1 MGPKKKIV
9 WFVNVSF
16 EEVVLQND
24 LNKKGKGWLA
34 TLANTLP
41 DKYELH
47 VVSID
52 PYKKSK
58 KGNKLSLHYLTPK
71 YFKLKLVLNAFWPLK
86 NINGNLLSQM
96 IKIVKEVSPDLIHIH
111 GSEKQFIRIASRPE
125 VKHIPIALSIQGIM
139 TAISKS
145 YTASY
150 PLSFLNTF
158 YAFRGFQKTKWLPQR
173 LLTKYKYTIRQTKIE
188 KDYFRH
194 IDFFFGRT
202 DWDRQISELMGDET
216 TYFKIDRILKPE
228 FYKAVWN
235 SPNQENNKLIL
246 HTTLGNAIHKGVD
259 VIAEACSY
267 LIEKGLNFEWRVAG
281 VTEDCWSVRA
291 AKKKLK
297 HKFPKHKLVFL
308 GQLDAKQLINQM
320 LQANLYVMCSYIEN
334 SPNNLAEAMIMGMP
348 CVATFAG
355 GTSTYLEHKKQGLLV
370 PTGDAL
376 GIAAAIFDL
385 YKNPDKALLYGNNA
399 REASLNRHDPE
410 RIQKALIN
418 AYASI
423 LKPLNK

>member
-1 MGPKKKIV
+1 MIPKKKII

-16 EEVVLQND
+16 DEKVLQND
-24 LNKKGKGWLA
+24 LDKKGKGWLA
-34 TLANTLP
+34 TLAKTIV
-41 DKYELH
+41 DQYELH

-52 PYKKSK
+52 PYKKNK
-58 KGNKLSLHYLTPK
+58 KDDKLSLYYLSPP

-96 IKIVKEVSPDLIHIH
+96 ISIVKEVNPDLIHIH
-111 GSEKQFIRIASRPE
+111 GSEKQFITIASRPE

-150 PLSFLNTF
+150 PLSFLRKF
-158 YAFRGFQKTKWLPQR
+158 YAFRGFQKTKWLPQTI
-173 LLTKYKYTIRQTKIE
+173 LNKYNYTIGQTKIE

-202 DWDRQISELMGDET
+202 DWDRQISGLMGDESS
-216 TYFKIDRILKPE
+216 YFKIDRILKPE
-228 FYKAVWN
+228 FYKAEWN
-235 SPNQENNKLIL
+235 SPNHENNKIII
-246 HTTLGNAIHKGVD
+246 HTTLGNAIYKGID
-259 VIAEACSY
+259 VIAEACCY

-281 VTEDCWSVRA
+281 VTDDCWTVRA

-297 HKFPKHKLVFL
+297 HTFPEHKLIFL
-308 GQLDAKQLINQM
+308 GQLDAKQLINKM

-334 SPNNLAEAMIMGMP
+334 SPNNLAEAMILGMP

-385 YKNPDKALLYGNNA
+385 YKNPDKAQLYGKNA
-399 REASLNRHDPE
+399 REVSLNRHDPE
-410 RIQKALIN
+410 RIQKVLIN
-418 AYASI
+418 TYASI
-423 LKPLNK
+423 LKS